1 MRATLQVTSH
11 FPRNGGG
18 SVIVTQV
25 RREPFI
31 RLSVKFMMLPSDSP
45 VIVDI
50 RAVDDDVSEP
60 SERAQMTNR
69 PWLAHYP
76 ENVDHE
82 LATAPFATLPE
93 LVRAAGGSYADTKAF
108 TQCMPNGMNG
118 SLTYRQVD
126 DLSDDFAAYL
136 REVVGV
142 KQGDRIAVQMPNCL
156 AYPVVAFGVFK
167 AGCVLVN
174 TNPLYTPQE
183 MTHQFADSGAT
194 VLVVIDMFA
203 DRLPTVLDHTDIT
216 TVVTVR
222 ISEYFPPLIRGV
234 IRMVQKWW
242 TRSLPAV
249 TVEHR
254 TFTEVMAQGRKA
266 KNAAAL
272 PSYLSGVGSDT
283 VAALQYTG
291 GTTGVSKGAMLSHG
305 NLVSNTLQMISM
317 NGVYIRPG
325 KEVVVTALPLY
336 HIFAFTVNL
345 LGFYHSGARNILVP
359 TPRPPSNLKR
369 VLENYK
375 VTWITGVNTL
385 FNALLNE
392 RWFTDSPPKHLV
404 ASAAGGMALHESV
417 ATLWR
422 EVTGTPIVEGYGL
435 TESSPVLTF
444 NPLGGLGKD
453 GSIGIPVPST
463 DIDCVDE
470 NGKSVQAGE
479 SGELIAKGPQIMQGY
494 WQRPEETRDSLREGW
509 LHTGDIATMDSDGYF
524 TIVDR
529 KKDMILVSGFNVYP
543 NEVEEQIASAP
554 GVVEVGVI
562 GVPNDKTGESVS
574 AFVVAAVP
582 PPSKEEILAH
592 ARETLAAYKVPST
605 ITFVDELP
613 KSPIGKIL
621 RRELR
626 DSLLAASADQKGGTA

>member
-1 MRATLQVTSH
+1 MTS
-11 FPRNGGG
+11 
-18 SVIVTQV
+18 
-25 RREPFI
+25 
-31 RLSVKFMMLPSDSP
+31 
-45 VIVDI
+45 
-50 RAVDDDVSEP
+50 
-60 SERAQMTNR
+60 R

-76 ENVDHE
+76 TDVAPE
-82 LATAPFATLPE
+82 LAPTSLAHIPD
-93 LVRAAGGSYADTKAF
+93 LVRSASATYSGTIAF

-118 SLTYRQVD
+118 SLTYDRVD
-126 DLSDDFAAYL
+126 SLSDNFAAYL
-136 REVVGV
+136 RETLGLQ
-142 KQGDRIAVQMPNCL
+142 QGDRVAVQMPNSL
-156 AYPVVAFGVFK
+156 SYAVVAFGVFK

-174 TNPLYTPQE
+174 TNPLYTAPE
-183 MTHQFADSGAT
+183 MVHQFSDSGAK
-194 VLVVIDMFA
+194 VLVVSDMFA
-203 DRLPTVLDHTDIT
+203 DRLPEVLDKTDIT
-216 TVVTVR
+216 TVVTVK
-222 ISEYFPPLIRGV
+222 ISEFFPPLISRV

-242 TRSLPAV
+242 NKSLP
-249 TVEHR
+249 TI
-254 TFTEVMAQGRKA
+254 EVAHTGFQEALAAGRASQKA
-266 KNAAAL
+266 ERLEAYLEGIAAD
-272 PSYLSGVGSDT
+272 SM
-283 VAALQYTG
+283 AALQYTG
-291 GTTGVSKGAMLSHG
+291 GTTGVSKGAVLTHG

-325 KEVVVTALPLY
+325 KEIVATALPMY

-369 VLENYK
+369 VFENYK
-375 VTWITGVNTL
+375 ITWTTGVNTL

-417 ATLWR
+417 AARWR

-463 DIDCVDE
+463 DVKCVDE
-470 NGKSVQAGE
+470 NGKEVADGEAGE
-479 SGELIAKGPQIMQGY
+479 LVAKGPQIMQGY
-494 WQRPEETRDSLREGW
+494 WQRPDETAASLKDGW
-509 LHTGDIATMDSDGYF
+509 LHTGDIAQRDSDGYF

-543 NEVEEQIASAP
+543 NEVEEQIAAFP
-554 GVVEVGVI
+554 GVIEVGVV
-562 GVPNDKTGESVS
+562 GLPHPTSGESVN
-574 AFVVAAVP
+574 AFVVVDSSA
-582 PPSKEEILAH
+582 PSAEDIIAH
-592 ARETLAAYKVPST
+592 ARESLAAYKIPSNV
-605 ITFVDELP
+605 TFVEELP

-626 DSLLAASADQKGGTA
+626 DQQPAASGSNPGGSA